1 VSLRGARPK
10 RDTENH
16 GARGFFGED
25 QGGLTAQ
32 IVPAP
37 AKINL
42 FLAVTG
48 RRPDGFHDLLSVA
61 VPLLW
66 GDTVEVEGA
75 QASFEV
81 TCDNAD
87 VPTDGSNLVIRA
99 AAAFA
104 KAAGWSG
111 GARIRIAKK
120 IPMGAGLGGASSDA
134 ASVLEA
140 LNALAGGPL
149 DGAAL
154 ARVASGVGSDCALF
168 LARGPVVMRG
178 RGERVEP
185 LPKEAYSRIRGM
197 RVLVFKPGF
206 AIATPWAYGMLAA
219 EAPRGYDPQ
228 ARAEAMLA
236 SWVAKPGAAAD
247 ELLFNSMEKAAFA
260 KFPALPQL
268 LERLRVQFG
277 ISGRMSGS
285 GSACY
290 ALLHEDMGTGPVEAA
305 IRESWGPSAFV
316 VETRVA

>member
-1 VSLRGARPK
+1 M
-10 RDTENH
+10 
-16 GARGFFGED
+16 
-25 QGGLTAQ
+25 TAQ
-32 IVPAP
+32 TVPAP
-37 AKINL
+37 AKLNL

-48 RRPDGFHDLLSVA
+48 RRTDGFHDLLSVA

-75 QASFEV
+75 AAAFGV
-81 TCDNAD
+81 ACDNAE
-87 VPTDGSNLVIRA
+87 VPVDGSNLVIRA
-99 AAAFA
+99 AEAFA
-104 KAAGWSG
+104 KASGWTG
-111 GARIRIAKK
+111 GARFRISKR
-120 IPMGAGLGGASSDA
+120 IPLGAGLGGASSDA

-140 LNALAGGPL
+140 LNAMAGRPL
-149 DGAAL
+149 DQAAL
-154 ARVASGVGSDCALF
+154 ARVASAVGSDCALF

-178 RGERVEP
+178 RGERTEP
-185 LPKEAYSRIRGM
+185 LPREAYSRIRGM

-206 AIATPWAYGMLAA
+206 AIPTPWAYGRLAA
-219 EAPRGYDPQ
+219 EAPRGYVAP

-236 SWVAKPGAAAD
+236 AWVDKPGAPAG
-247 ELLFNSMEKAAFA
+247 ELLFNSMERAAFA

-290 ALLHEDMGTGPVEAA
+290 ALVHEDLALGPVEAA
-305 IRESWGPSAFV
+305 IREAWGPSAFV